1 MTLSDETRAMLALLD
16 DYARFRA
23 RTCERAAYQSHD
35 VAEVD
40 ETLRTEA
47 KVWMEVVALA
57 ENAGDNEGPF
67 SAEIVTERARRTREY
82 YDSFLAKVNDD
93 EDAAL
98 PQEST
103 PHPPMHHDTP
113 ETDA

>member
-1 MTLSDETRAMLALLD
+1 MALSDETQAMLSLFD

-47 KVWMEVVALA
+47 KVWMEIVALA
-57 ENAGDNEGPF
+57 ENAGDEVGPF
-67 SAEIVTERARRTREY
+67 SAENIAAKAERSRTRYAAIMARAEAREGG
-82 YDSFLAKVNDD
+82 S
-93 EDAAL
+93 DA
-98 PQEST
+98 
-103 PHPPMHHDTP
+103 
-113 ETDA
+113 